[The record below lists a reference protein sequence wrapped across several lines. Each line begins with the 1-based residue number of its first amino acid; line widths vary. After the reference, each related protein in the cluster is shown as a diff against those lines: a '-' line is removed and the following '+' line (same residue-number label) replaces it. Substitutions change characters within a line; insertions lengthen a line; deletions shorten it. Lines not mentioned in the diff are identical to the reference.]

1 MGALFDAKGWTRRTM
16 AGSESADHAKQRLL
30 EAGVCVDLEGA
41 VRFTAAAE
49 CIYTSTPW
57 VQDIP
62 VRNNTLGTA
71 TAVAETRVGGWTP
84 GRVPKR
90 MIGRICK
97 HLDAIEAAKL
107 YLDPQQA
114 PDDHDRAYKRQVM
127 LSSGGPFSGSIWT
140 EIPSEREFFDQSHFT
155 MATRR
160 RLAVV
165 QVSEGLTCQ
174 LAESAG
180 TSVARPCGEILD
192 YRLTHPCSACAKGP
206 AKNRTHEFLKTS
218 LGNALQACQAQMDFE
233 RLVPELCRGDTTK
246 GIATDAIMDIVAA
259 FPNATRQYW
268 IDVTVRSPHAER
280 YNTSA
285 ARNAANTVG
294 HAASEGAKEKWQKY
308 KSELVVPIAYEPYGR
323 LAIESIRCLE
333 QIAINAATVDTERW
347 AGSQL
352 LTRWLR
358 TCQRMVIWAASDVAL
373 AALGKGATKTEA
385 AIARGNPARR
395 RTEGRTIPPSGS
407 VSATPPGASTQDVS
421 QSTLAERSSTSVF
434 PTMQHTRMQYRSIPP
449 GVR

>member
-1 MGALFDAKGWTRRTM
+1 
-16 AGSESADHAKQRLL
+16 
-30 EAGVCVDLEGA
+30 
-41 VRFTAAAE
+41 
-49 CIYTSTPW
+49 
-57 VQDIP
+57 
-62 VRNNTLGTA
+62 
-71 TAVAETRVGGWTP
+71 
-84 GRVPKR
+84 
-90 MIGRICK
+90 
-97 HLDAIEAAKL
+97 
-107 YLDPQQA
+107 
-114 PDDHDRAYKRQVM
+114 
-127 LSSGGPFSGSIWT
+127 
-140 EIPSEREFFDQSHFT
+140 
-155 MATRR
+155 
-160 RLAVV
+160 
-165 QVSEGLTCQ
+165 
-174 LAESAG
+174 
-180 TSVARPCGEILD
+180 
-192 YRLTHPCSACAKGP
+192 
-206 AKNRTHEFLKTS
+206 
-218 LGNALQACQAQMDFE
+218 MDFE

-333 QIAINAATVDTERW
+333 QIAINAATVDTARW

-358 TCQRMVIWAASDVAL
+358 ICQRMVIWAASDVAL

-395 RTEGRTIPPSGS
+395 RAEGRTIPPSGS
-407 VSATPPGASTQDVS
+407 VSAAPTRIKHSRRKPKHAS
-421 QSTLAERSSTSVF
+421 
-434 PTMQHTRMQYRSIPP
+434 
-449 GVR
+449 